1 MPFTPINQSGR
12 GSADG
17 PVLVSRGDKVF
28 QCKQTGSGRGR
39 AKSPAKTYAAESGF
53 MRGKCREQNLFT
65 SFFVPV
71 LMRIEPGGLLRERR
85 RDGAR
90 RAIDQNNRNGGSVIE
105 AMNMMELPGC
115 D

>member
-1 MPFTPINQSGR
+1 
-12 GSADG
+12 
-17 PVLVSRGDKVF
+17 
-28 QCKQTGSGRGR
+28 
-39 AKSPAKTYAAESGF
+39 
-53 MRGKCREQNLFT
+53 
-65 SFFVPV
+65 
-71 LMRIEPGGLLRERR
+71 MRIEPGGLLRERR